1 MTQAG
6 GLEKTPQ
13 VRNPPVS
20 DGTERILPTD
30 VNARTGRILFSAL
43 KKFLLYFANVVL

>member
-30 VNARTGRILFSAL
+30 VNARTGRILFSAS
-43 KKFLLYFANVVL
+43 KKVLALFR